1 MNGPRTDV
9 ISAGVAENG
18 YGLVPG
24 GCVID
29 GLGTTSSI
37 RTDWAMRISLSFGR
51 FLLLVGILFLGGG
64 CGVFPFSEAKPCCY
78 NPPRINGCGADGAAT
93 LTPDILNCFNVSL
106 FGNKPI
112 CFETACNLHDACYE
126 TVYSHKVLCDLEYLL
141 ELNRICQTSGLS
153 VDEFI
158 VCTGRA
164 VLYAA
169 FSGLAGGDAYA
180 KAQVNACRCGDHDEE
195 GTL

>member
-1 MNGPRTDV
+1 MRNRTSV
-9 ISAGVAENG
+9 RGI
-18 YGLVPG
+18 
-24 GCVID
+24 
-29 GLGTTSSI
+29 
-37 RTDWAMRISLSFGR
+37 F
-51 FLLLVGILFLGGG
+51 LLVGILFLGVG
-64 CGVFPFSEAKPCCY
+64 CGGFSYSKVKPCCY
-78 NPPRINGCGADGAAT
+78 NPPRINGCGADGATT
-93 LTPDILNCFNVSL
+93 LTPGILNCFNVSL

-126 TVYSHKVLCDLEYLL
+126 TVYSNKVLCDLEYLL
-141 ELNRICQTSGLS
+141 ELNHICQTSGLS

-158 VCTGRA
+158 ICTGRA

-180 KAQVNACRCGDHDEE
+180 KAQVNACRCGDHDED